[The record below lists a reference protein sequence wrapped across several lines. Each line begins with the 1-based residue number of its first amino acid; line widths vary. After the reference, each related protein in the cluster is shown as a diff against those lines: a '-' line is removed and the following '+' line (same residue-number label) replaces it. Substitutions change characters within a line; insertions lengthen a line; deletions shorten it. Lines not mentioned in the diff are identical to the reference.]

1 MSLKVIIEGFQ
12 TELEDEIKAHEEA
25 INDYRKS
32 ITASKQAIMAVHRD
46 KIDEAKI
53 KLEDTRKFL
62 WQGDEVAA
70 PHEDLDLGIRK
81 VAHQEY
87 AEAAVLVKLSESDS
101 FPDTREL
108 GITTIPYLLGL
119 GDVIGEFR
127 RLALESL
134 RRRKLKDAERC
145 LRIMNEIYS
154 ELMALEN
161 AYILAPELRRKC
173 DVARHLI
180 ELTLGDIATEAG
192 RSSLE
197 KSIKLLEKQMKQ
209 GNA

>member
-1 MSLKVIIEGFQ
+1 MALKVIIEGFQ

-25 INDYRKS
+25 ITAYRKS
-32 ITASKQAIMAVHRD
+32 ITASKQAIMAVYRAEM
-46 KIDEAKI
+46 DEAKA
-53 KLEDTRKFL
+53 KLEDTRKLL
-62 WQGDEVAA
+62 WKADEIAS

-101 FPDTREL
+101 YPDTSEL

-119 GDVIGEFR
+119 ADSIGEFR

-134 RRRKLKDAERC
+134 RRKKLKEAERC

-154 ELMALEN
+154 ELMSLEN
-161 AYILAPELRRKC
+161 AYTLAPELRRKC

-180 ELTLGDIATEAG
+180 ELTLGDVSNEAG
-192 RSSLE
+192 RISLE
-197 KSIKLLEKQMKQ
+197 KSVKQLEKRMKMES
-209 GNA
+209 G

>member
-1 MSLKVIIEGFQ
+1 MALKVIIEGFQ

-25 INDYRKS
+25 ISAYRKA
-32 ITASKQAIMAVHRD
+32 ITVSKQAIMAVHRD
-46 KIDEAKI
+46 ELDTAKI
-53 KLEDTRKFL
+53 RLEETRKFL
-62 WQGDEVAA
+62 WQADEIAS
-70 PHEDLDLGIRK
+70 PHEDLDLGIKK

-87 AEAAVLVKLSESDS
+87 AEAAILVKLAESDS
-101 FPDTREL
+101 FPDTRDL
-108 GITTIPYLLGL
+108 GVTTIPYLLGL
-119 GDVIGEFR
+119 ADSIGEFR

-154 ELMALEN
+154 ELMALES
-161 AYILAPELRRKC
+161 AYSLAPELRRKC

-197 KSIKLLEKQMKQ
+197 RSIKQLEKRMKS
-209 GNA
+209 GE